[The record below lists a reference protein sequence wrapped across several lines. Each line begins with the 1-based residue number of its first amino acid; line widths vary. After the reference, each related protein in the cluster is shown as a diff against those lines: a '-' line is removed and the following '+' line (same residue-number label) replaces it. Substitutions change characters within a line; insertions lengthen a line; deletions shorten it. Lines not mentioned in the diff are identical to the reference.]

1 MTDENK
7 EKPNLFGLL
16 INTIGAFAEENKKEI
31 KLTLPEV
38 LGNLDM
44 VKSHYLPLFTTVR
57 SDQQEPAQDEQEP
70 ESESGEPS
78 EDADSEEPVAFSPD
92 AGEDK
97 DEK

>member
-44 VKSHYLPLFTTVR
+44 VKSHYLTLFTTVR
-57 SDQQEPAQDEQEP
+57 SDQQEP
-70 ESESGEPS
+70 ESESDEPS